1 MPPKSKQL
9 FTLTPDLAIIEEIAY
24 GDTKFRLVISP
35 SGKKYIQLWSSLSK
49 QWNIMYRYD
58 VETNWNSWKR
68 LVDAKL
74 HTQKP
79 EKQRR
84 KRSNNVVDGTAK
96 PSKRKPR
103 TKSSTLHA
111 KDSKPARNNTRKNK

>member
-1 MPPKSKQL
+1 MPPKAKKL

-58 VETNWNSWKR
+58 VEKNWNSWKR
-68 LVDAKL
+68 LADAKL
-74 HTQKP
+74 HTEKP
-79 EKQRR
+79 KRR
-84 KRSNNVVDGTAK
+84 TKRSDNVVDGTAK
-96 PSKRKPR
+96 TSKRKPR
-103 TKSSTLHA
+103 TKVDAKLANASKST
-111 KDSKPARNNTRKNK
+111 RNNTLKNK